1 MANSVLHKVKFV
13 TLGCKLNFSES
24 ATIGQ
29 QLQQRGIATV
39 AGRDEVPDIC
49 VVNTCSVT
57 ALADR
62 KCRQHIRS
70 LIKRYPQALI
80 VVTGCYAQLQGKT
93 IAEIDGVDIVLGNE
107 QKGDIVGYI
116 EAWLSNKHKAL
127 AITPHKDIKRF
138 SPSCECGDRTRY
150 FLKVQDGCD
159 YYCSYCTIPL
169 ARGRSRSG
177 SIESLVNQAR
187 EVAQRGGKE
196 IVITGV
202 NIGDFGKNTGEKFI
216 DLLIALDGVEDIERY
231 RISSI
236 EPDLLSDEVIDFCA
250 SSRAFMPHFHIPL
263 QSGSNEVLRLMR
275 RHYDRQLFAAKV
287 ERIHHA
293 IPHCFIG
300 VDVMVGTRGETPEC
314 FDDSLRFIASLG
326 VQHLHVFPYS
336 ERPGTMALRIPY
348 IVPKAVRDER
358 VALMM
363 ALSESRQRQFI
374 ERYLG
379 NERLVLFEQPPA
391 GSKVMHG
398 FTDNYIKINTPHCE
412 RLVGK
417 VAPARLLK
425 INDDLSVDAEIV
437 EGNEVVF

>member
-1 MANSVLHKVKFV
+1 MAGDALHKVKFV

-29 QLQQRGIATV
+29 QLQERGIASVVKGNET
-39 AGRDEVPDIC
+39 PDIC

-57 ALADR
+57 SLADR
-62 KCRQHIRS
+62 KCRQQIRS
-70 LIKRYPQALI
+70 LIRNYPESLI
-80 VVTGCYAQLQGKT
+80 VVTGCYAQLQGKS
-93 IAEIDGVDIVLGNE
+93 IAEIEGVDIVLGNE
-107 QKGDIVGYI
+107 QKGEVVDYI
-116 EAWLSNKHKAL
+116 ERWLDDNCKTL
-127 AITPHKDIKRF
+127 AVTPHKDIRRF

-177 SIESLVNQAR
+177 TIASLVEQAQD
-187 EVAQRGGKE
+187 VARRGGKE

-202 NIGDFGKNTGEKFI
+202 NIGDFGKNTGEDFL
-216 DLLIALDGVEDIERY
+216 DLLKALDGVDGIERY

-236 EPDLLSDEVIDFCA
+236 EPDLLSDEVIDWCA

-263 QSGSNEVLRLMR
+263 QSGSDEVLRLMR
-275 RHYDRQLFAAKV
+275 RHYNRDLFARKV
-287 ERIHHA
+287 ERIHSV

-314 FDDSLRFIASLG
+314 FEDSLNFIASLG

-336 ERPGTMALRIPY
+336 ERPGTQALRIPY

-358 VALMM
+358 VARMM
-363 ALSESRQRQFI
+363 ELSERQQREFI
-374 ERYLG
+374 ERQLG
-379 NERLVLFEQPPA
+379 CERPVLFEQPPA

-398 FTDNYIKINTPHCE
+398 FTDNYIRVTVPYCADLVNT
-412 RLVGK
+412 VS
-417 VAPARLLK
+417 
-425 INDDLSVDAEIV
+425 SVILDSSIV
-437 EGNEVVF
+437 STTHNS

>member
-1 MANSVLHKVKFV
+1 MEMAVEALHKVKFV

-29 QLQQRGIATV
+29 QLQERGIATV
-39 AGRDEVPDIC
+39 AKRDENADIC

-62 KCRQHIRS
+62 KCRQQIRA
-70 LIKRYPQALI
+70 LLRRYPEALM
-80 VVTGCYAQLQGKT
+80 VVTGCYAQLQGAS
-93 IAEIDGVDIVLGNE
+93 IAEIPGVDIVLGNE
-107 QKGDIVGYI
+107 QKGEVVDYI
-116 EAWLSNKHKAL
+116 ERWFNDRQKSIAV
-127 AITPHKDIKRF
+127 TPHKDIRRF

-177 SIESLVNQAR
+177 TIASLVAQAQD
-187 EVAQRGGKE
+187 VANRGGKE

-202 NIGDFGKNTGEKFI
+202 NIGDFGKNTGEHFL
-216 DLLIALDGVEDIERY
+216 DLLKALDQVKGIERY

-236 EPDLLSDEVIDFCA
+236 EPDLLDDEVIDWCS

-263 QSGSNEVLRLMR
+263 QSGSDEVLQLMR
-275 RHYDRQLFAAKV
+275 RHYTRDLFARKV
-287 ERIHHA
+287 ERIHQVMPHA
-293 IPHCFIG
+293 FIG

-314 FDDSLRFIASLG
+314 FDDSLQFIASLG

-358 VALMM
+358 VARMM
-363 ALSESRQRQFI
+363 ELSERQQREFI
-374 ERYLG
+374 ERHLG
-379 NERLVLFEQPPA
+379 TERPVLFEQPPA

-398 FTDNYIKINTPHCE
+398 FTDNYIRVTVPYRE
-412 RLVGK
+412 ELVNK
-417 VAPARLLK
+417 VSTVMLE
-425 INDDLSVDAEIV
+425 SSIV
-437 EGNEVVF
+437 STTHNS

>member
-1 MANSVLHKVKFV
+1 MLMAVEALHKVKFV

-29 QLQQRGIATV
+29 QLQERGIATV
-39 AGRDEVPDIC
+39 AKRDENADIC

-62 KCRQHIRS
+62 KCRQQIRA
-70 LIKRYPQALI
+70 LLRRYPEALM
-80 VVTGCYAQLQGKT
+80 VVTGCYAQLQGAN
-93 IAEIDGVDIVLGNE
+93 IAEIPGVDIVLGNE
-107 QKGDIVGYI
+107 QKGEVVDYI
-116 EAWLSNKHKAL
+116 ERWFNDRQKSIAV
-127 AITPHKDIKRF
+127 TPHKDIRRF

-177 SIESLVNQAR
+177 TIASLVAQAQD
-187 EVAQRGGKE
+187 VASRGGKE

-202 NIGDFGKNTGEKFI
+202 NIGDFGKNTGEHFL
-216 DLLIALDGVEDIERY
+216 DLLKALDQVEGIERY

-236 EPDLLSDEVIDFCA
+236 EPDLLDDEVIEWCS

-263 QSGSNEVLRLMR
+263 QSGSDEVLQLMR
-275 RHYDRQLFAAKV
+275 RHYTRDLFARKV
-287 ERIHHA
+287 ERIHQVMPHA
-293 IPHCFIG
+293 FIG

-314 FDDSLRFIASLG
+314 FDDSLKFIASLG

-358 VALMM
+358 VARMM
-363 ALSESRQRQFI
+363 ELSERQQREFI
-374 ERYLG
+374 ERHLG
-379 NERLVLFEQPPA
+379 TERPVLFEQPPA

-398 FTDNYIKINTPHCE
+398 FTDNYIRVTVPYRE
-412 RLVGK
+412 ELVNK
-417 VAPARLLK
+417 VSTVMLE
-425 INDDLSVDAEIV
+425 SSIV
-437 EGNEVVF
+437 STTHNS

>member
-1 MANSVLHKVKFV
+1 MEMAVEALHKVKFV

-29 QLQQRGIATV
+29 QLQERGIATI
-39 AGRDEVPDIC
+39 AKRDENADIC

-62 KCRQHIRS
+62 KCRQQIRA
-70 LIKRYPQALI
+70 LLRRYPEALM
-80 VVTGCYAQLQGKT
+80 VVTGCYAQLQGAS
-93 IAEIDGVDIVLGNE
+93 IAEIPGVDIVLGNE
-107 QKGDIVGYI
+107 QKGEVVDYI
-116 EAWLSNKHKAL
+116 ERWLNDRQKSIAV
-127 AITPHKDIKRF
+127 TPHKDIRRF

-169 ARGRSRSG
+169 ARGRSRSDT
-177 SIESLVNQAR
+177 IASLVAQAQD
-187 EVAQRGGKE
+187 VASRGGKE

-202 NIGDFGKNTGEKFI
+202 NIGDFGKNTGEHFL
-216 DLLIALDGVEDIERY
+216 DLLKALDQVKGIERY

-236 EPDLLSDEVIDFCA
+236 EPDLLDDEVIDWCS

-263 QSGSNEVLRLMR
+263 QSGSDEVLQLMR
-275 RHYDRQLFAAKV
+275 RHYTRDLFARKV
-287 ERIHHA
+287 ERIHQVMPHA
-293 IPHCFIG
+293 FIG

-314 FDDSLRFIASLG
+314 FDDSLQFIASLG

-358 VALMM
+358 VARMM
-363 ALSESRQRQFI
+363 ELSERQQREFI
-374 ERYLG
+374 ERHLG
-379 NERLVLFEQPPA
+379 TERPVLFEQPPA

-398 FTDNYIKINTPHCE
+398 FTDNYIRVTVPYRE
-412 RLVGK
+412 ELVNK
-417 VAPARLLK
+417 VSTVMLE
-425 INDDLSVDAEIV
+425 SSIV
-437 EGNEVVF
+437 STTHNS

>member
-1 MANSVLHKVKFV
+1 MEMAVEALHKVKFV

-29 QLQQRGIATV
+29 QLQERGIATV
-39 AGRDEVPDIC
+39 AKRDENADIC

-62 KCRQHIRS
+62 KCRQQIRA
-70 LIKRYPQALI
+70 LLRRYPEALM
-80 VVTGCYAQLQGKT
+80 VVTGCYAQLQGAS
-93 IAEIDGVDIVLGNE
+93 IAEIPGVDIVLGNE
-107 QKGDIVGYI
+107 QKGEVVDYI
-116 EAWLSNKHKAL
+116 ERWLNDRQKSIAV
-127 AITPHKDIKRF
+127 TPHKDIRRF

-177 SIESLVNQAR
+177 TIASLVAQAQD
-187 EVAQRGGKE
+187 VACRGGKE

-202 NIGDFGKNTGEKFI
+202 NIGDFGKNTGEHFL
-216 DLLIALDGVEDIERY
+216 DLLKALDQVKGIERY

-236 EPDLLSDEVIDFCA
+236 EPDLLDDEVIDWCS

-263 QSGSNEVLRLMR
+263 QSGSDEVLQLMR
-275 RHYDRQLFAAKV
+275 RHYTRDLFARKV
-287 ERIHHA
+287 ERIHQVMPHA
-293 IPHCFIG
+293 FIG

-314 FDDSLRFIASLG
+314 FDDSLQFIASLG

-358 VALMM
+358 VARMM
-363 ALSESRQRQFI
+363 ELSEHQQREFI
-374 ERYLG
+374 ERHLG
-379 NERLVLFEQPPA
+379 TERPVLFEQPPA

-398 FTDNYIKINTPHCE
+398 FTDNYIRVTVPYRE
-412 RLVGK
+412 ELVNK
-417 VAPARLLK
+417 VSTVMLE
-425 INDDLSVDAEIV
+425 SSIV
-437 EGNEVVF
+437 STTHNS

>member
-1 MANSVLHKVKFV
+1 MAIEALHKVKFV

-29 QLQQRGIATV
+29 QLQERGIARTV
-39 AGRDEVPDIC
+39 VGDEEPDIC

-57 ALADR
+57 SLADR
-62 KCRQHIRS
+62 KCRQNIRS
-70 LIKRYPQALI
+70 LIKRYPKALV
-80 VVTGCYAQLQGKT
+80 VVTGCYAQLQGKS

-107 QKGDIVGYI
+107 QKGDVVDYI
-116 EAWLSNKHKAL
+116 EQWLNDHHSAL
-127 AITPHKDIKRF
+127 AVTPHKDIRRF

-177 SIESLVNQAR
+177 TIASLVEQAQD
-187 EVAQRGGKE
+187 VARRGGKA

-202 NIGDFGKNTGEKFI
+202 NIGDFGKNTGEKFL
-216 DLLIALDGVEDIERY
+216 DLLKALDAVDGIERY
-231 RISSI
+231 RISSL
-236 EPDLLSDEVIDFCA
+236 EPDLLDDEVIAWCSA
-250 SSRAFMPHFHIPL
+250 SRAFMPHFHIPL
-263 QSGSNEVLRLMR
+263 QSGNDEVLRLMR
-275 RHYDRQLFAAKV
+275 RHYDRALFARKV
-287 ERIHHA
+287 ERIHELMPDA
-293 IPHCFIG
+293 FIG
-300 VDVMVGTRGETPEC
+300 VDVMVGTRGELPEY
-314 FDDSLRFIASLG
+314 FEDSLQFIASLG

-363 ALSESRQRQFI
+363 ELSDRQQREFI
-374 ERYLG
+374 ERFLG
-379 NERLVLFEQPPA
+379 TNRPVLFEQPPA

-398 FTDNYIKINTPHCE
+398 FTDNYIRVTVPYRKELVNT
-412 RLVGK
+412 
-417 VAPARLLK
+417 VAQVKLDRS
-425 INDDLSVDAEIV
+425 IISTTHNS
-437 EGNEVVF
+437 

>member
-1 MANSVLHKVKFV
+1 MGAQALHKVKFV

-29 QLQQRGIATV
+29 QLMERGIARTV
-39 AGRDEVPDIC
+39 VGNEVPDIC

-57 ALADR
+57 SLADR

-70 LIKRYPQALI
+70 LIKRYPEALV
-80 VVTGCYAQLQGKT
+80 VVTGCYAQLQGKS

-107 QKGDIVGYI
+107 QKGDVVEYI
-116 EAWLSNKHKAL
+116 EQWLNNHQTAL
-127 AITPHKDIKRF
+127 AVTPHKDIRRF

-177 SIESLVNQAR
+177 TIASLVEQAQ

-202 NIGDFGKNTGEKFI
+202 NIGDFGKNTGEKFL
-216 DLLIALDGVEDIERY
+216 DLLKGLDAVEGIERY

-236 EPDLLSDEVIDFCA
+236 EPDLLDDEVIAWC
-250 SSRAFMPHFHIPL
+250 STSRTFMPHFHIPL
-263 QSGSNEVLRLMR
+263 QSGNDEVLRLMR
-275 RHYDRQLFAAKV
+275 RHYDRALFARKV
-287 ERIHHA
+287 ERIHQLMPDA
-293 IPHCFIG
+293 FIG
-300 VDVMVGTRGETPEC
+300 VDVMVGTRGELPEY
-314 FDDSLRFIASLG
+314 FEDSLHFIASLG

-363 ALSESRQRQFI
+363 ELSDRQQREFI

-379 NERLVLFEQPPA
+379 TERPVLFEQPPR

-398 FTDNYIKINTPHCE
+398 FTDNYIRVNAPYCKDLVNKVVPVVLGNEINE
-412 RLVGK
+412 
-417 VAPARLLK
+417 
-425 INDDLSVDAEIV
+425 DLSVDSVAK
-437 EGNEVVF
+437 GD

>member
-1 MANSVLHKVKFV
+1 MEMAVEALHKVKFV

-29 QLQQRGIATV
+29 QLQERGIATI
-39 AGRDEVPDIC
+39 AKRDDNADIC

-62 KCRQHIRS
+62 KCRQQIRA
-70 LIKRYPQALI
+70 LLRRYPEALM
-80 VVTGCYAQLQGKT
+80 VVTGCYAQLQGAS
-93 IAEIDGVDIVLGNE
+93 IAEIPGVDIVLGNE
-107 QKGDIVGYI
+107 QKGEVVDYI
-116 EAWLSNKHKAL
+116 ERWFNDRQKSIAV
-127 AITPHKDIKRF
+127 TPHKDIRRF

-177 SIESLVNQAR
+177 TIASLVAQAQD
-187 EVAQRGGKE
+187 VASRGGKE

-202 NIGDFGKNTGEKFI
+202 NIGDFGKNTGEHFL
-216 DLLIALDGVEDIERY
+216 DLLKALDQVKGIERY

-236 EPDLLSDEVIDFCA
+236 EPDLLDDEVIDWCS

-263 QSGSNEVLRLMR
+263 QSGSDEVLQLMR
-275 RHYDRQLFAAKV
+275 RHYTRDLFARKV
-287 ERIHHA
+287 ERIHQVMPHA
-293 IPHCFIG
+293 FIG

-314 FDDSLRFIASLG
+314 FDDSLQFIASLG

-358 VALMM
+358 VARMM
-363 ALSESRQRQFI
+363 ELSERQQREFI
-374 ERYLG
+374 ERHLG
-379 NERLVLFEQPPA
+379 TERPVLFEQPPA

-398 FTDNYIKINTPHCE
+398 FTDNYIRVTVPYRE
-412 RLVGK
+412 ELVNK
-417 VAPARLLK
+417 VSTVMLE
-425 INDDLSVDAEIV
+425 SSIV
-437 EGNEVVF
+437 STTHNS

>member
-1 MANSVLHKVKFV
+1 MEMAVEALHKVKFV

-29 QLQQRGIATV
+29 QLQERGIATI
-39 AGRDEVPDIC
+39 AKRDENADIC

-62 KCRQHIRS
+62 KCRQQIRA
-70 LIKRYPQALI
+70 LLRRYPEALM
-80 VVTGCYAQLQGKT
+80 VVTGCYAQLQGAS
-93 IAEIDGVDIVLGNE
+93 IAEIPGVDIVLGNE
-107 QKGDIVGYI
+107 QKGEVVDYI
-116 EAWLSNKHKAL
+116 ERWFNDRQKSIAV
-127 AITPHKDIKRF
+127 TPHKDIRRF

-177 SIESLVNQAR
+177 TIASLVAQAQD
-187 EVAQRGGKE
+187 VASRGGKE

-202 NIGDFGKNTGEKFI
+202 NIGDFGKNTGEHFL
-216 DLLIALDGVEDIERY
+216 DLLKALDQVKGIERY

-236 EPDLLSDEVIDFCA
+236 EPDLLDDEVIDWCS

-263 QSGSNEVLRLMR
+263 QSGSDEVLQLMR
-275 RHYDRQLFAAKV
+275 RHYTRDLFARKV
-287 ERIHHA
+287 ERIHQVMPHA
-293 IPHCFIG
+293 FIG

-314 FDDSLRFIASLG
+314 FDDSLQFIASLG

-358 VALMM
+358 VARMM
-363 ALSESRQRQFI
+363 ELSERQQREFI
-374 ERYLG
+374 ERHLG
-379 NERLVLFEQPPA
+379 TERPVLFEQPPA

-398 FTDNYIKINTPHCE
+398 FTDNYIRVTVPYRE
-412 RLVGK
+412 ELVNK
-417 VAPARLLK
+417 VSTVMLESS
-425 INDDLSVDAEIV
+425 ILSTTH
-437 EGNEVVF
+437 NS

>member
-1 MANSVLHKVKFV
+1 MAVEALHKVKFV

-29 QLQQRGIATV
+29 QLQERGIATV
-39 AGRDEVPDIC
+39 AKRDENADIC

-62 KCRQHIRS
+62 KCRQQIRA
-70 LIKRYPQALI
+70 LLRRYPEALM
-80 VVTGCYAQLQGKT
+80 VVTGCYAQLQGAS
-93 IAEIDGVDIVLGNE
+93 IAEIPGVDIVLGNE
-107 QKGDIVGYI
+107 QKGEVVDYI
-116 EAWLSNKHKAL
+116 ERWLNDRQKSIAV
-127 AITPHKDIKRF
+127 TPHKDIRRF

-177 SIESLVNQAR
+177 TIASLVAQAQD
-187 EVAQRGGKE
+187 VASRGGKE

-202 NIGDFGKNTGEKFI
+202 NIGDFGKNTGEHFL
-216 DLLIALDGVEDIERY
+216 DLLKALDQVEGIERY

-236 EPDLLSDEVIDFCA
+236 EPDLLDDEVIEWCS

-263 QSGSNEVLRLMR
+263 QSGSDEVLQLMR
-275 RHYDRQLFAAKV
+275 RHYTRDLFARKV
-287 ERIHHA
+287 ERIHQVMPHA
-293 IPHCFIG
+293 FIG

-314 FDDSLRFIASLG
+314 FDDSLQFIASLG

-358 VALMM
+358 VARMM
-363 ALSESRQRQFI
+363 ELSERQQREFI
-374 ERYLG
+374 ERHLG
-379 NERLVLFEQPPA
+379 TERPVLFEQPPT

-398 FTDNYIKINTPHCE
+398 FTDNYIRVTVPYRE
-412 RLVGK
+412 ELVNK
-417 VAPARLLK
+417 VSTVMLE
-425 INDDLSVDAEIV
+425 SSIV
-437 EGNEVVF
+437 STTHNS

>member
-1 MANSVLHKVKFV
+1 MEMAVEALHKVKFV

-29 QLQQRGIATV
+29 QLQERGIATI
-39 AGRDEVPDIC
+39 AKRDENADIC

-62 KCRQHIRS
+62 KCRQQIRA
-70 LIKRYPQALI
+70 LLRRYPEALM
-80 VVTGCYAQLQGKT
+80 VVTGCYAQLQGAS
-93 IAEIDGVDIVLGNE
+93 IAEIPGVDIVLGNE
-107 QKGDIVGYI
+107 QKGEVVDYI
-116 EAWLSNKHKAL
+116 ERWFNDRQKSIAV
-127 AITPHKDIKRF
+127 TPHKDIRRF

-177 SIESLVNQAR
+177 TIASLVAQAQD
-187 EVAQRGGKE
+187 VASRGGKE

-202 NIGDFGKNTGEKFI
+202 NIGDFGKNTGEHFL
-216 DLLIALDGVEDIERY
+216 DLLKALDQVKGIERY

-236 EPDLLSDEVIDFCA
+236 EPDLLDDEVIDWCS

-263 QSGSNEVLRLMR
+263 QSGSDEVLQLMR
-275 RHYDRQLFAAKV
+275 RHYTRDLFARKV
-287 ERIHHA
+287 ERIHQVMPHA
-293 IPHCFIG
+293 FIG

-314 FDDSLRFIASLG
+314 FDDSLQFIASLG

-358 VALMM
+358 VARMM
-363 ALSESRQRQFI
+363 ELSERQQREFI
-374 ERYLG
+374 ERHLG
-379 NERLVLFEQPPA
+379 TERPVRDRA
-391 GSKVMHG
+391 
-398 FTDNYIKINTPHCE
+398 
-412 RLVGK
+412 
-417 VAPARLLK
+417 
-425 INDDLSVDAEIV
+425 LS
-437 EGNEVVF
+437 

>member
-1 MANSVLHKVKFV
+1 MGAQALHKVKFV

-29 QLQQRGIATV
+29 QLMERGIARTV
-39 AGRDEVPDIC
+39 VGNEVPDIC

-57 ALADR
+57 SLADR

-70 LIKRYPQALI
+70 LIKRYPEALV
-80 VVTGCYAQLQGKT
+80 VVTGCYAQLQGKS

-107 QKGDIVGYI
+107 QKGDVVEYI
-116 EAWLSNKHKAL
+116 EQWLNNHQTAL
-127 AITPHKDIKRF
+127 AVTPHKDIRRF

-177 SIESLVNQAR
+177 TIASLVEQAQ

-202 NIGDFGKNTGEKFI
+202 NIGDFGKNTGETFL
-216 DLLIALDGVEDIERY
+216 DLLKGFDAVKGIERY

-236 EPDLLSDEVIDFCA
+236 EPDLLDDEVIAWC
-250 SSRAFMPHFHIPL
+250 STSRAFMPHFHIPL
-263 QSGSNEVLRLMR
+263 QSGNDEVLRLMR
-275 RHYDRQLFAAKV
+275 RHYDRALFARKV
-287 ERIHHA
+287 ERIHQLMPDA
-293 IPHCFIG
+293 FIG
-300 VDVMVGTRGETPEC
+300 VDVMVGTRGELPEY
-314 FDDSLRFIASLG
+314 FEDSLHFIASLG

-363 ALSESRQRQFI
+363 ELSDRQQREFI

-379 NERLVLFEQPPA
+379 TERPVLFEQPPR

-398 FTDNYIKINTPHCE
+398 FTDNYIRVNAPYCKDLVNKVVPVVLGNEINE
-412 RLVGK
+412 
-417 VAPARLLK
+417 
-425 INDDLSVDAEIV
+425 DLSVDSVAK
-437 EGNEVVF
+437 GD